1 MHFIRHCIIN
11 ADAYDIKIERCR
23 WKSRRVTYRCSVP
36 FPPPPPPSLL
46 LSFSRGASKQEREAN
61 TPILINSRGISI
73 YSSQKKH
80 ERCGH
85 CLSPLALFFNRPT
98 LYLPPFSVPDATSR
112 LGTPRLLKAPSS
124 NCLASFRFVASPPFF
139 LHSSHD
145 VFQRYVWTVL
155 PFRFSLAS
163 TKSVCLDATSE
174 KLEDRNCSDVTEFLF
189 FFSKL
194 MILSYREI
202 FLVLSKR
209 SWGLWSWIIISRRNG
224 DFFSRKKLGKSLR
237 FVLTRDRVSPGEYF
251 LQENSISTIRC
262 RISEENCPPQLRNV

>member
-174 KLEDRNCSDVTEFLF
+174 KLEDRNCSDVTEFFF
-189 FFSKL
+189 FFSKS
-194 MILSYREI
+194 MILLYREI

-209 SWGLWSWIIISRRNG
+209 SWGLWSWILEGTEIS
-224 DFFSRKKLGKSLR
+224 
-237 FVLTRDRVSPGEYF
+237 F
-251 LQENSISTIRC
+251 LEKNWENRSDSC
-262 RISEENCPPQLRNV
+262 

>member
-80 ERCGH
+80 ERGREMRPLP
-85 CLSPLALFFNRPT
+85 LSTCVIFQPANPLSTPVFRSRCNFSSRNTPVIESSLVQLLGILPLRRLAPF
-98 LYLPPFSVPDATSR
+98 LPPLFSRRFSTIR
-112 LGTPRLLKAPSS
+112 LNRS
-124 NCLASFRFVASPPFF
+124 
-139 LHSSHD
+139 
-145 VFQRYVWTVL
+145 

-174 KLEDRNCSDVTEFLF
+174 KLEDRNCSDVTEFF
-189 FFSKL
+189 FFFQNRW
-194 MILSYREI
+194 Y
-202 FLVLSKR
+202 
-209 SWGLWSWIIISRRNG
+209 SRIVN
-224 DFFSRKKLGKSLR
+224 FF
-237 FVLTRDRVSPGEYF
+237 
-251 LQENSISTIRC
+251 
-262 RISEENCPPQLRNV
+262 